1 MPNPNPKTEYLK
13 PVVRQDSTTDQLAT
27 TNTAVRLPID
37 IDTAVRSLP
46 NRSAWLRRVITEA
59 ARREL
64 LADSK

>member
-13 PVVRQDSTTDQLAT
+13 PVIRQDSTTDQLAT

-46 NRSAWLRRVITEA
+46 NRIRMVTQSHYRSCKVRATSRQ
-59 ARREL
+59 
-64 LADSK
+64 

>member
-27 TNTAVRLPID
+27 INTAVRLPID
-37 IDTAVRSLP
+37 IDAAVRSLP